1 MKISKTIEMHYCKCI
16 FLRGDENGILTAHE
30 IFVDIPER
38 YMYKTGAK
46 EEYVSRAHG
55 IKPEAI
61 FRIESVDE
69 KRRVKFE
76 MDLSAFIMAA
86 DKKED

>member
-16 FLRGDENGILTAHE
+16 FLRGDEDGILTAHE
-30 IFVDIPER
+30 IYVDIPER
-38 YMYKTGAK
+38 YMYKTDAK
-46 EEYVSRAHG
+46 EEYISRTLG
-55 IKPEAI
+55 INPETI

-76 MDLSAFIMAA
+76 MDLSAFIMTA

>member
-16 FLRGDENGILTAHE
+16 FLSGDENGILTAHE
-30 IFVDIPER
+30 IYVDIPER
-38 YMYKTGAK
+38 YMYKTGTK
-46 EEYVSRAHG
+46 EEYISRTLG
-55 IKPEAI
+55 INPESI

-76 MDLSAFIMAA
+76 MDLAAFIMTA